1 MASKKQNNESVD
13 PEFSGKQA
21 VAVAPPAVK
30 DIQTERKI
38 IINKGLNEKVSQQIA
53 NLEAT

>member
-21 VAVAPPAVK
+21 VAVAPPVVK

-38 IINKGLNEKVSQQIA
+38 IINKGLNEKVSQ
-53 NLEAT
+53 